1 MDRDEAERIA
11 QAIHAFGEPF
21 LVIGVEFN
29 PASSHHEVKCEY
41 HGKTKQLRST
51 YLEGDITLLV
61 ESPRAWITYRSVAM
75 YGREA

>member
-11 QAIHAFGEPF
+11 RAIHAFGEPF
-21 LVIGVEFN
+21 AVIGVEFN
-29 PASSHHEVKCEY
+29 PASGHYEVKCEY

-51 YLEGDITLLV
+51 YLEGNITMLV

-75 YGREA
+75 YGREG